1 MSSAITTA
9 VDALITR
16 IGAVLT
22 SGNGW
27 LQIPNA
33 YDIPSNAKG
42 FLRQGFAVAIGAGTN
57 SKLQLCNT
65 LTVDRRFALS
75 LSREVFKT
83 DGDASGYNSIAKQLY
98 EDLKL
103 VIKDFET
110 NSTLNTGLI
119 FCGYESDSGIRPI
132 EGDDFSGMFLSAEF
146 KVQLIENLNS

>member
-1 MSSAITTA
+1 MSAITT
-9 VDALITR
+9 VYDAMVTR
-16 IGAVLT
+16 VSAVLT

-42 FLRQGFAVAIGAGTN
+42 FLRQGFGVSLGSGTN

-65 LTVDRRFALS
+65 LTVDRRIIVS

-83 DGDASGYNSIAKQLY
+83 DGDVDGYATVAKQLF

-103 VIKDFET
+103 VIADFET
-110 NSTLNTGLI
+110 NVTLNTGTL
-119 FCGYESDSGIRPI
+119 FCEYLSDTGIQAIESD
-132 EGDDFSGMFLSAEF
+132 DYSGMYISADF
-146 KVQLIENLNS
+146 KVQIFENL